1 MARKTFIDLL
11 IEDAEERK
19 KYFRDFIKYAEKVKE
34 IVKQGDPDAR
44 IMLFGSAVK
53 GSSDLIAT

>member
-19 KYFRDFIKYAEKVKE
+19 KYFRDIFKYAEKVRKLLSRG
-34 IVKQGDPDAR
+34 ILMRG
-44 IMLFGSAVK
+44 
-53 GSSDLIAT
+53 